1 MTTTASPAP
10 AGATPSPAS
19 QIIPQ
24 PPVVNAPGIAD
35 KLPVPAS
42 PDASQPN
49 AAPANPAAPDAAQN
63 AGPQDQI
70 AKEPTTPEDKP
81 KPPSRFQQ
89 RIDDLTRRAH
99 DAERTA
105 RQAMNEANAAKA
117 RLAELAKRVDP
128 NDITQVEAF
137 RVREAITMDRVENAQ
152 LAAQGLTQDRDAALA
167 EANRAR
173 QDAFFSNVS
182 EARARIPHLDMSLQ
196 QFSRFDCSHPM
207 ADVLATSDRAGE
219 LIHHFMST
227 PAGQE
232 QYVQLNSLP
241 PHLLGRQ
248 IAQIEARITAQPMKR
263 ISQAPAPVQTV
274 AGAPGAAGFDP
285 ATASN
290 EDYRKWRASQS

>member
-1 MTTTASPAP
+1 MTTIASPAA
-10 AGATPSPAS
+10 AGATPLPAS
-19 QIIPQ
+19 QVLPQ
-24 PPVVNAPGIAD
+24 PPVVHAPGIAD

-42 PDASQPN
+42 DVSQPT
-49 AAPANPAAPDAAQN
+49 AAPAAPAEPDAAQN
-63 AGPQDQI
+63 AGNQDQT
-70 AKEPTTPEDKP
+70 AKDTPTTEDKP

-99 DAERTA
+99 EAERTA
-105 RQAMNEANAAKA
+105 RAAVNEANAAKT

-128 NDITQVEAF
+128 NDLSQVEAF
-137 RVREAITMDRVENAQ
+137 RVREAITMDRVESAQ
-152 LAAQGLTQDRDAALA
+152 NAAQGHVQERDAALA

-173 QDAFFSNVS
+173 QDAFFASVAD
-182 EARARIPHLDMSLQ
+182 ARARIPNLDMSLQ
-196 QFSRFDCSHPM
+196 QFSRFECSHPM

-227 PAGQE
+227 PHGQE
-232 QYVQLNSLP
+232 QYAQLNALP
-241 PHLLGRQ
+241 PHLLGRE
-248 IAQIEARITAQPMKR
+248 IARIEGRITAQPMKR